1 MGYDM
6 EMDDFHDDEE
16 LKKKQQEELEKMMRD
31 ILSDVKDMKK
41 DYEKNPSEISGSVVR
56 VHEDSP
62 FMDETFEGEKWKKV
76 IKGGVGD
83 AIDMISNKKDL
94 DKKK

>member
-1 MGYDM
+1 MSK
-6 EMDDFHDDEE
+6 ELSKKQKEE
-16 LKKKQQEELEKMMRD
+16 LQRLIEEINQEAKNIVE
-31 ILSDVKDMKK
+31 
-41 DYEKNPSEISGSVVR
+41 DYSQNPSEISGSVVR

-76 IKGGVGD
+76 IKGGVEE
-83 AIDMISNKKDL
+83 ALNIISNKKDL

>member
-1 MGYDM
+1 MSK
-6 EMDDFHDDEE
+6 ELSKKQKEE
-16 LKKKQQEELEKMMRD
+16 LQRLIEEINQEAKD
-31 ILSDVKDMKK
+31 IVE
-41 DYEKNPSEISGSVVR
+41 DYSQNPSEISGSVVR
-56 VHEDSP
+56 VHEASP

>member
-1 MGYDM
+1 MSK
-6 EMDDFHDDEE
+6 ELSKKQKEE
-16 LKKKQQEELEKMMRD
+16 LQRLIEEINQEAKD
-31 ILSDVKDMKK
+31 IVE
-41 DYEKNPSEISGSVVR
+41 DYSQNPSEISGSVVR

-76 IKGGVGD
+76 IKGGVED
-83 AIDMISNKKDL
+83 ALNMISKKKDL